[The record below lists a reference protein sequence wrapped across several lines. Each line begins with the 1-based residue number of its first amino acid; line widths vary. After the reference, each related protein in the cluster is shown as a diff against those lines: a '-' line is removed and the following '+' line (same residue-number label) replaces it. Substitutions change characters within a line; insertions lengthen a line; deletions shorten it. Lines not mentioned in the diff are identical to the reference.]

1 MTSIQ
6 ILFLVVSAITLVS
19 AVMVVTRKNL
29 VHSALY
35 LIVALFGVAVF
46 FVLLNAGFLAVVQV
60 LVYIGAIAI
69 LLIFAVML
77 TRGVTGDEDSAFN
90 KNAVLAVL
98 ITLTVF
104 AGLYLILSGWSAFG
118 AVMPTDVD
126 TSEAV
131 VSLGEAFFSADGYL
145 IPTITASILL
155 LVPLI
160 GAIYIARN
168 RE

>member
-6 ILFLVVSAITLVS
+6 ILFLVISAVTLVS
-19 AVMVVTRKNL
+19 AVMVVTQKNL

-46 FVLLNAGFLAVVQV
+46 FVLLDAGFLAVVQV

-69 LLIFAVML
+69 LMIFAVML
-77 TRGVTGDEDSAFN
+77 TREVTGGGGAFN
-90 KNAVLAVL
+90 KNVLLAILVM
-98 ITLTVF
+98 LTVF
-104 AGLYLILSGWSAFG
+104 AGLYLILSGWSSFG
-118 AVMPTDVD
+118 AEMVDVD
-126 TSEAV
+126 TSESV

-145 IPTITASILL
+145 VPTITASILL

-160 GAIYIARN
+160 GAIYLARN
-168 RE
+168 RD

>member
-6 ILFLVVSAITLVS
+6 ILFLVVSAVTLVS

-46 FVLLNAGFLAVVQV
+46 FVLLDAGFLAVVQI

-69 LLIFAVML
+69 LMIFAVML
-77 TRGVTGDEDSAFN
+77 TREVTGESSAFN
-90 KNAVLAVL
+90 KNAFLSVL
-98 ITLTVF
+98 IMLTVF

-118 AVMPTDVD
+118 AEMVDAD
-126 TSEAV
+126 TSETV

-145 IPTITASILL
+145 IPTVTASILL

-168 RE
+168 RD

>member
-6 ILFLVVSAITLVS
+6 LFFLVISAVTLVS
-19 AVMVVTRKNL
+19 ALLVVTRRNL

-35 LIVALFGVAVF
+35 LIVTLFCVAVF
-46 FVLLNAGFLAVVQV
+46 FVLLGAGFLAVIQV

-77 TRGVTGDEDSAFN
+77 TRQVTGEGNAFN
-90 KNAVLAVL
+90 KNVILTVL
-98 ITLTVF
+98 IAVIVF
-104 AGLYLILSGWSAFG
+104 AGLYLIISGWSAFNTEI
-118 AVMPTDVD
+118 VEVD

-131 VSLGEAFFSADGYL
+131 VWFGEALFSADGYL
-145 IPTITASILL
+145 IPTIVASILL

-160 GAIYIARN
+160 GAIYIARE

>member
-6 ILFLVVSAITLVS
+6 ILFLVVSAVTLVS
-19 AVMVVTRKNL
+19 AVLVVTQKNL
-29 VHSALY
+29 IHSALY
-35 LIVALFGVAVF
+35 LIVALFGVAIF
-46 FVLLNAGFLAVVQV
+46 FVLLDAGFLAVVQI

-69 LLIFAVML
+69 LMIFAVML
-77 TRGVTGDEDSAFN
+77 TRDVTGEGSVFN
-90 KNAVLAVL
+90 RNAILAVL
-98 ITLTVF
+98 IMITVF

-118 AVMPTDVD
+118 TEMADVD

-145 IPTITASILL
+145 IPTVTASILL